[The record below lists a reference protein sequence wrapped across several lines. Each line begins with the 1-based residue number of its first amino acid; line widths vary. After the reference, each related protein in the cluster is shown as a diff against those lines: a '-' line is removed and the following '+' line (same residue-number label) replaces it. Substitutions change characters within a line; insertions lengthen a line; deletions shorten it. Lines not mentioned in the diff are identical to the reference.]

1 MHKDP
6 FVVLGLEK
14 DATQSEV
21 REAYVRLREEYRSR
35 IHIEGEE
42 GRRAAKKLSEIEDA
56 YREAMESLARGS
68 EVKGVYS
75 HIAELLKRNDFDG
88 AQSALDNVSERGA
101 EWHYYQSAVYH
112 AKGWNYE
119 AKAQLEMAI
128 NMDPGNK
135 KYTDTLERMKRH
147 ESGEAAGATG
157 RGSTGAGGPSG
168 ATANGQNAGGQQR
181 SYDTYDEYTRRRT
194 ASDCCTSLIC
204 ADCCCECMGGDLIR
218 CC

>member
-6 FVVLGLEK
+6 FVVLGV
-14 DATQSEV
+14 DQNATQAEV
-21 REAYVRLREEYRSR
+21 QQAYETLRDSYRME
-35 IHIEGEE
+35 IHLEGD
-42 GRRAAKKLSEIEDA
+42 GGKKAAKKLSEIEDA
-56 YREAMESLARGS
+56 YREAMERLARGS

-75 HIAELLKRNDFDG
+75 HIADLLKKNDVDK
-88 AQSALDNVSERGA
+88 AQAALDNISDRGA

-128 NMDPGNK
+128 NMDPENV
-135 KYTDTLERMKRH
+135 KYKETLERMKRH
-147 ESGEAAGATG
+147 ESAEGGPTPNAGA
-157 RGSTGAGGPSG
+157 
-168 ATANGQNAGGQQR
+168 QQR
-181 SYDTYDEYTRRRT
+181 SYQAYDDGYARRQG
-194 ASDCCTSLIC
+194 AADCCTTLIC